1 MLVTNKRRFSHN
13 IFKSLLSL
21 VVKSRDC
28 MGKVQ
33 LGVFC
38 QYKDR
43 CLNGTINSV
52 ADFIKINTF
61 IEMERIIDILQG
73 HGCNACNVPLSHAS
87 GTQKKWCKNVSIYSR
102 AELAASVETSAK
114 TTTTGSV
121 INKHFWH
128 YSWSYSPEFSKFESN
143 TPSELDKLFCLATY

>member
-1 MLVTNKRRFSHN
+1 MLIIREVWQKIIIHKHIYAFVLVTENAGYQQTPFFSQY
-13 IFKSLLSL
+13 FQKPSFL

-73 HGCNACNVPLSHAS
+73 HGCNTCNVPLSHAS
-87 GTQKKWCKNVSIYSR
+87 GTQKKWCENVSTYSR

-121 INKHFWH
+121 INKHF
-128 YSWSYSPEFSKFESN
+128 
-143 TPSELDKLFCLATY
+143 